1 MSDPNT
7 DTPTMPPGVE
17 FQDTGSPANINRPTT
32 PEIDAILEAGG
43 QSGVGDVDIDRTAIQ
58 EEAPDGP

>member
-17 FQDTGSPANINRPTT
+17 FQGQDPASINKPTT

-43 QSGVGDVDIDRTAIQ
+43 QSGVGDVDIDRTQI
-58 EEAPDGP
+58 EEAP